1 MLEVRSDEF
10 SEKQLAEIALAIQ
23 KRWEVPAFV
32 KMHHIVIVDEDVEDR
47 ARKEL
52 TTHFERGIETILQ
65 NLDLSKAVRLQRTS
79 KNKYKLERIPGSSL
93 PRWTNDIETTNRVPE
108 GVFEC
113 PHCIPPSTIV
123 LGDNKAI
130 VEYKIGDTAIGSNG
144 LNAVLRTYNR
154 TYKGQ
159 MITINANGLL
169 PIVTTPEHPILV
181 STSHSSR
188 LSKGGRLLRKVSFS
202 TQKYLAAKDLVAKH
216 SLSDGNYLVVPIIK
230 GTFKE
235 DRISLESFI
244 KKRKPKHLG
253 YGEFL
258 PLNCDTAWLIGLY
271 VAEGSITKEVRFS
284 IVSDENDI
292 RQRIARIAKN
302 LGYSTYTTFVKN
314 ANSMLVTIPSRVLA
328 RAFDQWCGHKAPN
341 KKIPDFLLFHK
352 KIEYLN
358 AFLHGY
364 EIGEG
369 YVGINKLGG
378 SKMYRSCSTT
388 SNILAQQLQLAYAR
402 LGIWASISIKN
413 EKTQDVIMGRKVSLH
428 SAYLITYPAHPNNKR
443 TKVQFLN
450 DKILTPIRTISN
462 EIYDGPVCNL
472 ETSDNNYLVSNAIVH
487 NCGRWFGS
495 DLELSM
501 HTKLHYLI

>member
-23 KRWEVPAFV
+23 NRWEVPAFV
-32 KMHHIVIVDEDVEDR
+32 KMHHIVVVDEDVDDS

-65 NLDLSKAVRLQRTS
+65 NLDLSQALKLQRTS
-79 KNKYKLERIPGSSL
+79 RNKYKLERIPGSVL
-93 PRWTNDIETTNRVPE
+93 PKWTEEIESSARVPE

-113 PHCIPPSTIV
+113 AHCVPPSTIV
-123 LGDNKAI
+123 LGDNKPI

-144 LNAVLRTYNR
+144 SNTVLRTYYR
-154 TYKGQ
+154 PYKGQ

-181 STSHSSR
+181 STSHSTR
-188 LSKGGRLLRKVSFS
+188 FSKGGRYTRNISFS
-202 TQKYLAAKDLVAKH
+202 TRKYLAAKNLVAKH
-216 SLSDGNYLVVPIIK
+216 SLGDGNYLVVPIIK

-244 KKRKPKHLG
+244 KKKKPKHTG
-253 YGEFL
+253 YREFL
-258 PLNCDTAWLIGLY
+258 PLNIDTAWLIGLY
-271 VAEGSITKEVRFS
+271 VAEGSIAKEVRFS
-284 IVSDENDI
+284 IARDENDI
-292 RQRIARIAKN
+292 RLRIARIANN
-302 LGYSTYTTFVKN
+302 LGYSSFSTFVKN
-314 ANSMLVTIPSRVLA
+314 TNSMLIAIPSRVLA

-358 AFLHGY
+358 ALLEGY
-364 EIGEG
+364 EIGDG
-369 YVGINKLGG
+369 YVGVNKLRG
-378 SKMYRSCSTT
+378 STMYRSCSTT
-388 SNILAQQLQLAYAR
+388 SRILAQQLQLAYAR
-402 LGIWASISIKN
+402 LGIWASISIKS
-413 EKTQDVIMGRKVSLH
+413 EKTQDVIMGRKVSVH
-428 SAYLITYPAHPNNKR
+428 TAYNVTYPAHPNNKR
-443 TKVQFLN
+443 TKVRFLT
-450 DKILTPIRTISN
+450 DKILTPIQTISN

-472 ETSDNNYLVSNAIVH
+472 ETSDDNYLVSNAIVH
-487 NCGRWFGS
+487 NCGKWFGS